1 MKRIE
6 IPVGTLDVATMS
18 AGYADGIHFVIRLVR
33 EGKRFLKPRKH
44 GARLRALPTCSKE
57 NCRPWS
63 RTMLKQGRVSRPE
76 RLQNRM

>member
-18 AGYADGIHFVIRLVR
+18 AGYADGILSSGLSGR
-33 EGKRFLKPRKH
+33 ENVFLKPRKH